1 MEKIPSV
8 ETLKAT
14 GVEGAADAFLLSA
27 ETKETLKKEGGVLI
41 KTQTGSLTRL
51 LKHVKRWPV

>member
-27 ETKETLKKEGGVLI
+27 ETKETLKKEGGLDQNPDGFFDKAVE
-41 KTQTGSLTRL
+41 TC
-51 LKHVKRWPV
+51 